1 MQKAIST
8 SAGTGQ
14 KTQLLVGKGHPREQE
29 KLGPV
34 PIPAVQLGPPQV
46 ALPCGQDRVT
56 SPTEL
61 QAKIS
66 LFHKILG
73 QPKIGMGVE
82 GLLQGHI
89 DNLEPSHFVLTHF

>member
-34 PIPAVQLGPPQV
+34 PIPAVQLGPPKWHFPMARIGSQV
-46 ALPCGQDRVT
+46 PQNYRLKSDYSTKFWGDQKLVW
-56 SPTEL
+56 E
-61 QAKIS
+61 
-66 LFHKILG
+66 
-73 QPKIGMGVE
+73 
-82 GLLQGHI
+82 
-89 DNLEPSHFVLTHF
+89 